1 MNEKQPFAES
11 VLQKPFFWMIIAIS
25 SLSTFAFYATYVEA
39 IIPQFLVTDPT
50 IRNLITGAIGVLLLE
65 GAAVAWQQILHFR
78 TLRTTR
84 QLDYADKASKSALYM
99 SIGISLTYLVL
110 STSLI
115 SDERIINIAGV
126 AGLLIIIAATGLQF
140 WFAYHYSHESMM
152 ALERRQ
158 DAAAAAAVTD
168 EYWKLRSAYAKT
180 NAAAMAKAAWDS
192 NQQITAND
200 ILSRLTIGG
209 TPGAPGGTGG
219 TPATPAAS
227 FASDAPAPAPASA
240 TKRAKAPRPS

>member
-1 MNEKQPFAES
+1 MNDKQPFAES

-39 IIPQFLVTDPT
+39 IIPQFIVTDPT

-115 SDERIINIAGV
+115 DDPRIINIAGV
-126 AGLLIIIAATGLQF
+126 VGLLIIVAATGLQF
-140 WFAYHYSHESMM
+140 WFAYHYSHESMA

-158 DAAAAAAVTD
+158 DAQAAAAVTD

-180 NAAAMAKAAWDS
+180 NAAAMAQAAWDS
-192 NQQITAND
+192 NQQISAND
-200 ILSRLTIGG
+200 ILSRLTIGA
-209 TPGAPGGTGG
+209 TPGAPAPTARP
-219 TPATPAAS
+219 TPSAS
-227 FASDAPAPAPASA
+227 FASDTPTPDP
-240 TKRAKAPRPS
+240 TLPKAKGRR